1 MCLNYLKNKDSDIFQ
16 NIQIMIKVI
25 LIFSL
30 ISILSFN
37 LQAQDNGREFL
48 IKEYLKQSE
57 KQRKTGVNFLVV
69 GAGLTGVGIIALG
82 VSSASSDSSDGIGP
96 YLILVGIPI
105 TIIGVPIIISS
116 ASKARKAAHLSL
128 GTQTVQGLTLPQ
140 TQKVYPALTFTVNL
154 NSSK

>member
-1 MCLNYLKNKDSDIFQ
+1 MT
-16 NIQIMIKVI
+16 KVT

-30 ISILSFN
+30 IFMISLN

-57 KQRKTGVNFLVV
+57 KQKKTGITFLLV
-69 GAGLTGVGIIALG
+69 GSGMMAAGIIATG
-82 VSSASSDSSDGIGP
+82 ISSNSSDSGDGIGP

-105 TIIGVPIIISS
+105 TIIGVPIVISS

-128 GTQTVQGLTLPQ
+128 GTQTVRGLTLPQ

-154 NSSK
+154 NSSN